1 MNSYSFD
8 TKIEW
13 TTSISPV
20 PYPDALRIMEQRIE
34 DIKLGNAPE
43 LIWCLQHPAILTA
56 GTSANPND
64 LLQAKRFEVFKT
76 GRGGQYTYHGP
87 GQRVVYVML
96 NLDKRGRDIR
106 GFVRQLEQ
114 WIIGSLSDFKIAA
127 RRYDERVGVWVDK
140 KTPAGKDTEAKIAA
154 IGIRIRRWVSFHGI
168 SINVDPDLSHY
179 QAIVPC
185 GISDFGVTSLADLGK
200 TQSMADLDS
209 ALMSGFVAQFG
220 AVEIV
225 EPQLP

>member
-1 MNSYSFD
+1 MNSSNLH
-8 TKIEW
+8 TKIDW
-13 TTSISPV
+13 ATSISPV
-20 PYPDALRIMEQRIE
+20 SYLDASRIMEERIE
-34 DIKLGNAPE
+34 QIRLENMPE
-43 LIWCLQHPAILTA
+43 LVWCLQHPAILTA
-56 GTSANPND
+56 GTSANQND
-64 LLQAKRFEVFKT
+64 LLQKDRFEVFKT

-96 NLDKRGRDIR
+96 DLDKRGRDIR

-114 WIIGSLSDFKIAA
+114 WIIGSLADFEITA

-140 KTPAGKDTEAKIAA
+140 KTSTGKNTEAKIAA

-185 GISDFGVTSLADLGK
+185 GISDLGVTSLADLGK
-200 TQSMADLDS
+200 NQSIADLDT
-209 ALMSGFVAQFG
+209 ALMSRFIAQFG
-220 AVEIV
+220 TIEIV
-225 EPQLP
+225 TPPAP

>member
-1 MNSYSFD
+1 MKPSNIH
-8 TKIEW
+8 TKIDW
-13 TTSISPV
+13 ATSIDPV

-34 DIKLGNAPE
+34 DIRLENAPE

-56 GTSANPND
+56 GTSANPDD
-64 LLQAKRFEVFKT
+64 LLQPDRFDVFKT

-87 GQRVVYVML
+87 GQRVVYIML
-96 NLDKRGRDIR
+96 DLDRRGRDIR

-114 WIIGSLSDFKIAA
+114 WIIASLADLGLEA

-140 KTPAGKDTEAKIAA
+140 KTAAGEDTEAKIAA

-168 SINVDPDLSHY
+168 SINADPDLSHY

-185 GISDFGVTSLADLGK
+185 GISDLGVTSLADLGK
-200 TQSMADLDS
+200 SQSMTELD
-209 ALMSGFVAQFG
+209 AVLMAQFIAQFG
-220 AVEIV
+220 AVEIIV
-225 EPQLP
+225 APLP